1 MEDLDLRVQKTY
13 KALIETFNHLLQE
26 KEFDKISVTE
36 ICDMAMIRRPTF
48 YKHFI
53 DKYDFISY
61 FIKYKINEIFDCA
74 INKSNER
81 EDNFFII
88 VFEQLLDY
96 FDNFLHLIFNIQ
108 NNANIIFEL
117 ENVRD
122 YGKRMLSNYISKND
136 SSKNLTLQISYKMQ
150 IIMSITIQSVFWYK
164 ENKNHISR
172 KEATELYKKTLARLH

>member
-1 MEDLDLRVQKTY
+1 
-13 KALIETFNHLLQE
+13 
-26 KEFDKISVTE
+26 
-36 ICDMAMIRRPTF
+36 MAMIRRPTF

-61 FIKYKINEIFDCA
+61 FIKYKMNEIFDCA

-136 SSKNLTLQISYKMQ
+136 SNKNLTLQISYKMQ

-172 KEATELYKKTLARLH
+172 DEATELYKKTLARLR

>member
-1 MEDLDLRVQKTY
+1 M
-13 KALIETFNHLLQE
+13 
-26 KEFDKISVTE
+26 
-36 ICDMAMIRRPTF
+36 
-48 YKHFI
+48 
-53 DKYDFISY
+53 
-61 FIKYKINEIFDCA
+61 NEIFDCA

-108 NNANIIFEL
+108 NNTNIIFEL